1 MRAHLGDMFVVSRPQ
16 RHSLVLVLLALSTA
30 GCGERAAAPGD
41 GPLGSANASTGGS
54 AASIP
59 VVIPPSSE
67 PVGIDGLDMGSA
79 LNGFEIAE
87 RTAVFDTG
95 QPVYLTVASNGGMS
109 ARIGVRGVNAGGATI
124 YVSEREIAPGP
135 QTTLFDI
142 DTAPSLP
149 PGEYRLDITLNGS
162 VARSRNFTIQ

>member
-1 MRAHLGDMFVVSRPQ
+1 MFVVSRPL

-30 GCGERAAAPGD
+30 GCGERAGAPGD
-41 GPLGSANASTGGS
+41 GPLGSANASTGG
-54 AASIP
+54 ASGVP

-67 PVGIDGLDMGSA
+67 PVGINSLDMGSA

-149 PGEYRLDITLNGS
+149 RGEYRLDITLNGS

>member
-1 MRAHLGDMFVVSRPQ
+1 MFVVSRPL
-16 RHSLVLVLLALSTA
+16 RHSLVLVLLALPTA

-41 GPLGSANASTGGS
+41 GPLGTAS
-54 AASIP
+54 AATGTGPDIP

-67 PVGIDGLDMGSA
+67 PVGINSLDMGKS
-79 LNGFEIAE
+79 LNGFEIGD
-87 RTAVFDTG
+87 RTSVFDTG
-95 QPVYLTVASNGGMS
+95 EPVYLTVASNGGMS
-109 ARIGVRGVNAGGATI
+109 ARIGVRGVNASGATI

-149 PGEYRLDITLNGS
+149 RGEYRLDITLNGS

>member
-1 MRAHLGDMFVVSRPQ
+1 MFVVSRPL
-16 RHSLVLVLLALSTA
+16 RHSLVLVLLALLTA

-41 GPLGSANASTGGS
+41 GPLGSASASTGGD
-54 AASIP
+54 AGVP

-67 PVGIDGLDMGSA
+67 PVGINGLDMGSA

-87 RTAVFDTG
+87 RTSVFDTG
-95 QPVYLTVASNGGMS
+95 GPVYLTVASNGGMS

>member
-1 MRAHLGDMFVVSRPQ
+1 MFVVSRPL
-16 RHSLVLVLLALSTA
+16 RHSPVLVLLALLTA
-30 GCGERAAAPGD
+30 GCGERAVAPGN
-41 GPLGSANASTGGS
+41 GPLGSANAATGGAPS
-54 AASIP
+54 VP
-59 VVIPPSSE
+59 VVIPPSSV

-79 LNGFEIAE
+79 LNGFDIAE
-87 RTAVFDTG
+87 RTSVFDTG